1 MLNNFVLETIARR
14 ASIRAY
20 SDQPL
25 SEDELAALKCTALAA
40 PTAVNARSQR
50 FLFVTNRQMLD
61 EIEQAVVHQILAS
74 GDQAAIQ
81 RTAERNNKVL
91 YNAPLFIIIAVDP
104 NNAYGQVDAGIAV
117 QNLALAAKSMG
128 LDSVILGMPAMAFSG
143 TQGDA
148 LKQKLGFPEGL
159 EYAIGIAI
167 GHRAMD
173 KVPHDYD
180 LSHIIDVK

>member
-20 SDQPL
+20 SAQPL
-25 SEDELAALKCTALAA
+25 PQDELAALKCTALAV

-50 FLFVTNRQMLD
+50 FLFITNSQILD
-61 EIEQAVVHQILAS
+61 EIEQAVVKRILAS
-74 GDQAAIQ
+74 GDAAAIQ
-81 RTAERNNKVL
+81 RTADRKNKVL
-91 YNAPLFIIIAVDP
+91 YDAPLFVMIAVDP
-104 NNAYGQVDAGIAV
+104 NNAYGKVDAGIAV

-128 LDSVILGMPAMAFSG
+128 LDSVILGMPSMAFSG
-143 TQGDA
+143 EGSDL
-148 LKQKLGFPEGL
+148 LKQKIGFPAGL

-173 KVPHDYD
+173 KAPHDYD